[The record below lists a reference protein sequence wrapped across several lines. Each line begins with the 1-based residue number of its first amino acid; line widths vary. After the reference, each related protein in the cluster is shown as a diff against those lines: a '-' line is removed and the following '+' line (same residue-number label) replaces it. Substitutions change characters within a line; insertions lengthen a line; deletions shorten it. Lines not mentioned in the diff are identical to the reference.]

1 MPLITEAEAK
11 TRDEEETWP
20 EAPTRYELVTWP
32 SMWLLCMVSPIAW
45 WGRNDRPRVSPLS
58 LTTSRVIW
66 RRNRGG
72 WLRVFLNFNLVSGE
86 CLASARWGNMWTG
99 WSGTWWLRRN
109 KTGTNKVLMVNVS
122 TWQFAVKVTEAIYW
136 CSAKATQRTLA
147 EHAHVPLVTRNLP
160 LRRKVK
166 FGVTDIITITKYPTS
181 DPWEE
186 LDWIICDLDA
196 VGEWELV

>member
-1 MPLITEAEAK
+1 MSHWAYHPFPPGSFLSHSQFSVCFISPPCVAFHDSSQASSPTAIT
-11 TRDEEETWP
+11 
-20 EAPTRYELVTWP
+20 
-32 SMWLLCMVSPIAW
+32 
-45 WGRNDRPRVSPLS
+45 
-58 LTTSRVIW
+58 
-66 RRNRGG
+66 
-72 WLRVFLNFNLVSGE
+72 
-86 CLASARWGNMWTG
+86 AR

-109 KTGTNKVLMVNVS
+109 KTGTKKVLMVNVS

-147 EHAHVPLVTRNLP
+147 EHAHVPLVTCNLP
-160 LRRKVK
+160 LRRQVR

-186 LDWIICDLDA
+186 LDWNMCDLDA